1 MAITESRSAITI
13 KGWILQASWQYNHGT
28 VAMMMATA
36 NYQYEYFSTH
46 KPQVATAH
54 QVASHIKAW

>member
-36 NYQYEYFSTH
+36 NHQYGYFSIQKKKTS
-46 KPQVATAH
+46 V
-54 QVASHIKAW
+54 